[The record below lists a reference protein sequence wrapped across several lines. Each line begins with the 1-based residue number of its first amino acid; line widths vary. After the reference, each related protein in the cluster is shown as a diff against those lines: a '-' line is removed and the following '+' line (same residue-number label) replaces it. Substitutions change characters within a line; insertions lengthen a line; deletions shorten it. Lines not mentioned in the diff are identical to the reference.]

1 MIVEQINVNVCTL
14 DHLLD
19 RQKSGLNCELV
30 LKAKHSFI
38 KKWLFGTEIRWSLK
52 ADGS

>member
-1 MIVEQINVNVCTL
+1 MIVEQINVNVCSL

-38 KKWLFGTEIRWSLK
+38 KNGYLGPK
-52 ADGS
+52 